1 MSEDYARKMGLNVGG
16 LREENGAQCRRI
28 TRGKGGSM
36 WEDYAT
42 KRGSMS
48 EDYAMK
54 RVLNV
59 GGLCDDKGAE
69 CGRIMRGKGGTVCED
84 YATKRC

>member
-1 MSEDYARKMGLNVGG
+1 
-16 LREENGAQCRRI
+16 
-28 TRGKGGSM
+28 M

-84 YATKRC
+84 YATKRGLNVGGLCDENGAQYGRVMRGKGA

>member
-1 MSEDYARKMGLNVGG
+1 
-16 LREENGAQCRRI
+16 
-28 TRGKGGSM
+28 M